1 MAKVYL
7 GLGTNMGDKEMN
19 LRTAVQWINDRIGE
33 VTSLSS
39 FYETAPWGFVSDNSF
54 LNGAV
59 CVETELMPLEVL
71 HRTQAIE
78 RELGRTH
85 KSVNGVYSDRI
96 IDIDLLL
103 YEDVVMQ
110 SPELTLPHPRIGER
124 GFVLAPLRDLFPDG
138 RILDA
143 DFSEAMRSVSYE
155 GIKRREFCN
164 LQKYLKK
171 NEKKD

>member
-1 MAKVYL
+1 MSRAVLAL
-7 GLGTNMGDKEMN
+7 GSNLGDREDN
-19 LRTAVQWINDRIGE
+19 LGRALSAISVLPGTAVTG
-33 VTSLSS
+33 VSS
-39 FYETAPWGFVSDNSF
+39 VYETEPVGYSDQPRF
-54 LNGAV
+54 LNAAAV
-59 CVETELMPLEVL
+59 VETMLSARALLGACLGAE
-71 HRTQAIE
+71 AA
-78 RELGRTH
+78 LGRVRTFPNAPR
-85 KSVNGVYSDRI
+85 V
-96 IDIDLLL
+96 IDIDLL
-103 YEDVVMQ
+103 VMEGER
-110 SPELTLPHPRIGER
+110 SADPELTLPHPRIGER